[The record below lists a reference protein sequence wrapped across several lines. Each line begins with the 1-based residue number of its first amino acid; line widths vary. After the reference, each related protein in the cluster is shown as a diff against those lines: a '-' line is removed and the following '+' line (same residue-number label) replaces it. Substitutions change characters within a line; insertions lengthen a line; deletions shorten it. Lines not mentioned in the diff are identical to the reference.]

1 MIMKNVI
8 FLLVFIFGFTIF
20 NAQEVEKLIK
30 NNNEFFTG
38 KIDNSTNLKVLFETI
53 STENQE
59 KDTYKVFGFSDVEG
73 TKAYFE
79 GTIILDAEKTQNSKD
94 QSKIYDLKLSEK
106 GNGKHNGIFS
116 GELTLKKSADKNQL
130 KFEGTWTNYGNTL
143 SFPFY
148 FNN

>member
-1 MIMKNVI
+1 MKKLI
-8 FLLVFIFGFTIF
+8 FLLVFTFGSTVF

-30 NNNEFFTG
+30 NNNAFFTG
-38 KIDNSTNLKVLFETI
+38 KIDNSANLKVLFETV
-53 STENQE
+53 STENQG
-59 KDTYKVFGFSDVEG
+59 KDTYRVFGFSDVEG

-79 GTIILDAEKTQNSKD
+79 GTITFDAVKTKNSKD
-94 QSKIYDLKLSEK
+94 NSKIYDLEFSEK

-116 GELTLKKSADKNQL
+116 GELIIKESSEKRQL

-143 SFPFY
+143 KFPFF

>member
-1 MIMKNVI
+1 MKKVV
-8 FLLVFIFGFTIF
+8 FLLFLIFGVTIF

-38 KIDNSTNLKVLFETI
+38 KIDNSANLKVLFETI

-59 KDTYKVFGFSDVEG
+59 KNTYKVFGFSDVEG

-79 GTIILDAEKTQNSKD
+79 GTITFNAEKTKNSKD

-116 GELTLKKSADKNQL
+116 GVLTIKESSDKNQL

>member
-1 MIMKNVI
+1 MKKVF
-8 FLLVFIFGFTIF
+8 FLLVMFFGFTVF
-20 NAQEVEKLIK
+20 NAQDIEKLIK
-30 NNNEFFTG
+30 NNSGFFAG
-38 KIDNSTNLKVLFETI
+38 KIDNSANLKVLFETV
-53 STENQE
+53 STEDQE
-59 KDTYKVFGFSDVEG
+59 RDIYKVFGFSDVEG

-79 GTIILDAEKTQNSKD
+79 GTITFDAEKTRNAKD

-116 GELTLKKSADKNQL
+116 GELIIKESSDTNQL

-143 SFPFY
+143 KFPFY